1 MNTHS
6 NTIPAYCLALWL
18 LILAIPFGPVF
29 ASGLTNADEIVRRAN
44 HAALYPGDDN
54 SASVRMV
61 ITDKLGRTR
70 KRDFNTLRKNH
81 PAGNG
86 DQFYLIYFKSPAD
99 VRKMTFMVHKHDS
112 PARDD
117 DRWLYLPNLDLVKR
131 IAAGD
136 KRTSFAGSDFLY
148 EDISGRNIH
157 EDRHVLREVTDRYYV
172 IDNIPVR
179 PESVSFSHYIAT
191 IDKET
196 FLPVRQEFFDTT
208 GAVTRTIEAT
218 EVAQI
223 PATENGKDRHY
234 PVITCSVA
242 KNMASGSVTEMRVSG
257 IRFNTGVSDTLFSER
272 YLRRP
277 PRRLLR

>member
-6 NTIPAYCLALWL
+6 HTIPVYCLALWI
-18 LILAIPFGPVF
+18 LILTLPFGPVF
-29 ASGLTNADEIVRRAN
+29 ASDLTDANAIVQRAN
-44 HAALYPGDDN
+44 HAALYPGDDT
-54 SASVRMV
+54 SASIHMV

-70 KRDFNTLRKNH
+70 KRAFNTLRKNH
-81 PAGNG
+81 SAHNG

-112 PARDD
+112 PAQDD

-136 KRTSFAGSDFLY
+136 KRTSFVGSDFLY

-172 IDNIPVR
+172 IDNVPVR
-179 PESVSFSHYIAT
+179 PDSVSFAHYIAT

-196 FLPVRQEFFDTT
+196 FLPVKQEFFDTAGT
-208 GAVTRTIEAT
+208 VTRVIEAT
-218 EVAQI
+218 EVARI
-223 PATENGKDRHY
+223 PATEDGKNRHY

-257 IRFNTGVSDTLFSER
+257 IRFNAGVSDTLFSER